1 MELRKIPLIYC
12 PSSYFQIYVKTLT
25 GRTLTL
31 DVYEYEL
38 IEDVKIK
45 IKNKVDMPSD
55 KQNIIFAGMQL
66 EEGKTLADYKIGKEC
81 TIYLVLRPRRGVECV
96 LISDFFTG

>member
-38 IEDVKIK
+38 IEDVKIM

-55 KQNIIFAGMQL
+55 K
-66 EEGKTLADYKIGKEC
+66 
-81 TIYLVLRPRRGVECV
+81 
-96 LISDFFTG
+96 